1 MWGIVMTPEINRDLY
16 RIEMEQ
22 RWHLIEAATVPIL
35 AITVLASGLLAMV
48 LGFPYSP
55 GALSVSFLAFA
66 GTAALGVALAIWAVF
81 RAFIGYRY
89 ERPASPWSWQKYF
102 DKLLAHY
109 AGATGQLALATA
121 ALERAF
127 HTRLADAT
135 CINRRNNKR
144 RGNSIFIANLCC
156 AGVLAAL
163 VASAICYVLATILQ
177 GPQLYASGISQ

>member
-1 MWGIVMTPEINRDLY
+1 MTPEINRDLY

-22 RWHLIEAATVPIL
+22 RWQLVEAAIVPIL
-35 AITVLASGLLAMV
+35 AITVLASSLLAMV
-48 LGFPYSP
+48 LGFPFSP
-55 GALSVSFLAFA
+55 GALSVAFLVFT
-66 GTAALGVALAIWAVF
+66 GAAVLGVALAIWAVF

-89 ERPASPWSWQKYF
+89 ERPASPRNWQKYF

-135 CINRRNNKR
+135 CTNRRNNKR
-144 RGNSIFIANLCC
+144 RGNSIFLANLCC
-156 AGVLAAL
+156 AVVLAAL
-163 VASAICYVLATILQ
+163 VASAICYVLATIVQ
-177 GPQLYASGISQ
+177 GEQLYASRIGQ